1 MTEINGLCTHA
12 YWNGLFVRLLYGIPA
27 IVRTV
32 RGEDRVE
39 DASIIESINDNR
51 LWKEYFSKKGRNN
64 LTPQKKKQLRVMMD
78 SKECRTVFKDIA
90 AEKHEFSVPVKRF
103 VGKSNGKRKRAVYTF
118 NDYETMALRLIAYK
132 ARIYDHLFSDNL
144 YSFRARIG
152 IKKAIS
158 DLKEKPITRMYGFK
172 TDIKDYF
179 NTIDADMMLEDL
191 KGSLDDEPL
200 YRLFEKILKD
210 DRATLKGKLIREK
223 KGVMAGVPVAPFLS
237 NVYLK
242 DVDAHFAKEDC
253 IYMRYAD
260 DIILLADTEDEVKKH
275 YWALKKMVEDRKLRL
290 SHGKEKYYKPGDI
303 IEFLGYIFTD
313 DPESENGVSVQRK
326 ESPPIE

>member
-1 MTEINGLCTHA
+1 MCA
-12 YWNGLFVRLLYGIPA
+12 FAIPDIR
-27 IVRTV
+27 IVGTV
-32 RGEDRVE
+32 RSEDRVE
-39 DASIIESINDNR
+39 DVSIIESINDNR

-103 VGKSNGKRKRAVYTF
+103 VGKSDGKRKRAVYTF

-132 ARIYDHLFSDNL
+132 ARVYDHLFSDNL

-158 DLKEKPITRMYGFK
+158 DLKERPITKMYGFK
-172 TDIKDYF
+172 TDIRDYF
-179 NTIDADMMLEDL
+179 NSIDADMMLEDL
-191 KGSLDDEPL
+191 KASLDDEPL
-200 YRLFEKILKD
+200 CRTFEKILKD
-210 DRATLKGKLIREK
+210 DRVSVKGKLVREK

-237 NVYLK
+237 NIYLK

-260 DIILLADTEDEVKKH
+260 DIILLADTEDDVKRH

-290 SHGKEKYYKPGDI
+290 SHGKEKYYKPGDT
-303 IEFLGYIFTD
+303 IEFLGYVFTD

-326 ESPPIE
+326 ESAPAE